1 MLWTEGGCR
10 ARRLASRIRGTTPNS
25 LNTKKIGVDVVHI
38 PTWARC
44 IEVGGQ
50 KLLER
55 TYCPGELDYSAG
67 RVDRLSTRFAAKEA
81 VLKVLGTGIR
91 GVGLRDVEVVSAPHG
106 KPSIIL
112 HGPAS
117 HAAQT
122 AGLDHV
128 EVSLCHE
135 DDLALAVAIGIG
147 AFS

>member
-1 MLWTEGGCR
+1 MLWTEDGCR
-10 ARRLASRIRGTTPNS
+10 ARRLATRIRDTTPSSANAGAV
-25 LNTKKIGVDVVHI
+25 GVDVVHI

-44 IEVGGQ
+44 IEVGGW

-55 TYCPGELDYSAG
+55 TYCPGELTHSAG
-67 RVDRLSTRFAAKEA
+67 RVDRLSTRLAAKEA

-91 GVGLRDVEVVSAPHG
+91 GVGLRDVEVVSAAHG

-122 AGLDHV
+122 VGLDHV

-135 DDLALAVAIGIG
+135 DDLALAVALGVG
-147 AFS
+147 TCS